1 MTEIER
7 EAVLYER
14 AQARLAKAERR
25 ELERK
30 MQALERDEARPVR
43 GPSASIEKK
52 RRSLSEL
59 KARREKK
66 RRGEVGSDSDYDGD
80 YEREEREE
88 EEDGEVRA
96 RGRRG
101 ASRRSDSDYEE
112 EYYELPSRGRG
123 EGRASKKSTSIDLI
137 DLELANRLRLS
148 RDIVA
153 KWIFHPDFDE
163 TARGCLLRLSVSK
176 GHGQVYRLVEIKK
189 IVKYHRVYK
198 INEVATNKAAVLK
211 YGKSEKTFRLDVIS
225 NSEFNAAEFD
235 RWIATMRE
243 ENQPMITRRVAENRV
258 VAWKL
263 LEASPVSD
271 TIVSAMVAAKRELGS
286 APRNLVSERTMLKHL
301 RDEAISNNNRD
312 EVERIDE
319 ELAQLASEQA
329 AQQPRKVGDAR
340 LDALAEINKRNRR
353 MNMNIGGQQVATD
366 PKKTSKT
373 EIDTRLDPFSRRKC
387 QPTNFNAFFEEPH
400 EEGKQIIGGG
410 TADARTID
418 SKEPDPTTSN
428 DAKSTPALPQVD
440 AVPEEKAEDDAI
452 DLFAAARSV
461 DIEIDI

>member
-30 MQALERDEARPVR
+30 MQALERGEARPVR
-43 GPSASIEKK
+43 GPSASIERK

-66 RRGEVGSDSDYDGD
+66 RRGEIDSDSEYNESDGHD
-80 YEREEREE
+80 EE

-101 ASRRSDSDYEE
+101 TSRRSDSEYEE
-112 EYYELPSRGRG
+112 EAYEPLSKGRG
-123 EGRASKKSTSIDLI
+123 EGRTDKKLTSVSLI
-137 DLELANRLRLS
+137 DLELANCLRLP
-148 RDIVA
+148 RDVVA

-176 GHGQVYRLVEIKK
+176 GHEQVYRLVEIKK
-189 IVKYHRVYK
+189 IVKYHRAYR
-198 INEVATNKAAVLK
+198 INEVTTNKAAVLK

-225 NSEFNAAEFD
+225 NSEFTAAEFD
-235 RWIATMRE
+235 RWMATMRE
-243 ENQPMITRRVAENRV
+243 EHQPMITRRVAESRAA
-258 VAWKL
+258 AWKL
-263 LEASPVSD
+263 LEESPVSD

-286 APRNLVSERTMLKHL
+286 APRNLVSERTMLQHL

-312 EVERIDE
+312 EVERIDD

-329 AQQPRKVGDAR
+329 AQQPRKAGDAR

-353 MNMNIGGQQVATD
+353 MNMNVGGQQTAAD
-366 PKKTSKT
+366 PKKASKT
-373 EIDTRLDPFSRRKC
+373 EVDTRLDPFSRRKC
-387 QPTNFNAFFEEPH
+387 QPTNFNAFFEEPR
-400 EEGKQIIGGG
+400 EEDKQV
-410 TADARTID
+410 TNSEAVSART
-418 SKEPDPTTSN
+418 T
-428 DAKSTPALPQVD
+428 DAKESDFATTNDTKSSPAPPQAD
-440 AVPEEKAEDDAI
+440 AVPEEKAGDDAI